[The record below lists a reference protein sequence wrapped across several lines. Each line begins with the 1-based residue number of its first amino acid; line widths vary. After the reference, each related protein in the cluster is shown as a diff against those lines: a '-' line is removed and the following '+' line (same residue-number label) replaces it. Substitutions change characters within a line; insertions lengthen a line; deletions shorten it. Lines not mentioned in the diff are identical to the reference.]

1 MPRFPPCFEVGSI
14 ATNFPKRWPEMSGGG
29 LPVLIMVHLLTQS
42 VVVGLI
48 MGGFAAK
55 NQTTIASMVVS
66 LHSA

>member
-1 MPRFPPCFEVGSI
+1 LGIGFGDEGAIQRADFASLE
-14 ATNFPKRWPEMSGGG
+14 PKKAQG
-29 LPVLIMVHLLTQS
+29 

>member
-1 MPRFPPCFEVGSI
+1 MVEVCYPFGLHGT
-14 ATNFPKRWPEMSGGG
+14 AKRCPSA
-29 LPVLIMVHLLTQS
+29 VLIMVHHLAQS